1 MEVTGGALSVSKSWW
16 YLIEY
21 VWKRG
26 QQVATNAESELDL
39 VDTDSSGNT
48 VSLKRLHCDESSK
61 MLGLWLELDGNQV
74 KLIEDLKYLDSEFN
88 QNNKRMGTDA
98 IHNARQLNKIAP
110 EQFAKKGTASID
122 QTICKRCMI
131 DHHKS
136 KHLCFALT
144 SSDLTGCYGRIL
156 HSAAALA
163 LLRVGISHNR
173 SKPMFASIQNMI
185 HKISTSLGDSEISFG
200 GEDIGDWGNFPQG
213 NSTRKRKWA
222 GYWVYFELSYI

>member
-1 MEVTGGALSVSKSWW
+1 MAVPSDIVSRFKYQKASWMTRKEKTCTNNHHIGHFKAIFKDKSLSWLFFQRADIPEISGYSPKRHSTCVDLMIMKKALCYDAKKQRK
-16 YLIEY
+16 I
-21 VWKRG
+21 G
-26 QQVATNAESELDL
+26 
-39 VDTDSSGNT
+39 
-48 VSLKRLHCDESSK
+48 
-61 MLGLWLELDGNQV
+61 
-74 KLIEDLKYLDSEFN
+74 ILDSEFN
-88 QNNKRMGTDA
+88 QNNKRMGRDA
-98 IHNARQLNKIAP
+98 INNARQLNKIAP

-144 SSDLTGCYGRIL
+144 SSDLTGCYDRIL

-200 GEDIGDWGNFPQG
+200 GEDIGDWGNF
-213 NSTRKRKWA
+213 
-222 GYWVYFELSYI
+222 L